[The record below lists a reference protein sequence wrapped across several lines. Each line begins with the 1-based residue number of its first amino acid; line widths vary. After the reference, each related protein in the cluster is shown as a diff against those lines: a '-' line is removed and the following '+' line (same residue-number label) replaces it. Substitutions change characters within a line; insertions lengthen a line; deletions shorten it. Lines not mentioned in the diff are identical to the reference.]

1 MSNST
6 EEEEKRKIE
15 LRIKSID
22 SKVSALER
30 IADIWMSKH
39 GSMNQGVF
47 DQIQKLMDE
56 REALHQL
63 YLSFEYEEKYV
74 RVY

>member
-6 EEEEKRKIE
+6 EEEKRKIE

-22 SKVSALER
+22 SRVSALER

-39 GSMNQGVF
+39 GSINQGVF

-56 REALHQL
+56 REELHQL
-63 YLSFEYEEKYV
+63 YLNFEF
-74 RVY
+74 

>member
-6 EEEEKRKIE
+6 EEKRKIE
-15 LRIKSID
+15 ERIKSID
-22 SKVSALER
+22 SRVSELER

-47 DQIQKLMDE
+47 DQIHKLMDE

-63 YLSFEYEEKYV
+63 YLNFEYEEKYE
-74 RVY
+74 RVD